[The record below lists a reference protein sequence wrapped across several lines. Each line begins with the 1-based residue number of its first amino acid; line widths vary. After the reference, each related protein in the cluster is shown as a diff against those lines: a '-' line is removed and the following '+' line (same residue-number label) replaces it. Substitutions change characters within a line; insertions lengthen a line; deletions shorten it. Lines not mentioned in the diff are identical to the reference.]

1 MKDKYEEKTESI
13 IRFIENLKNW
23 NNRKAFDRYCE
34 RKEIKQIRKV
44 YMEEFKN
51 KTLEELKEIREE
63 LIQAWIIQR
72 SEYQEEKL
80 EKVNEEIEKR
90 KTKSKVDQKGYRL

>member
-34 RKEIKQIRKV
+34 RKEKV
-44 YMEEFKN
+44 WK
-51 KTLEELKEIREE
+51 K
-63 LIQAWIIQR
+63 
-72 SEYQEEKL
+72 
-80 EKVNEEIEKR
+80 
-90 KTKSKVDQKGYRL
+90 